1 MGRTSPASMRCAA
14 PVAPSRG
21 RFSTGRPAG
30 EFCTD
35 VPVSRSAATAQCHRR
50 AMDELQLARESLIF
64 TCDMG
69 VLGLDDTRLGRAV
82 RRGTL
87 VRLKQGVYLDCALW
101 ASLRPPDRH
110 RLLATIAERVAGPGL
125 VFSHQTAAAL
135 VGLPVLGR
143 WPDRAHVLRE
153 CASGGR
159 STTVLAVHTVGFRGV
174 AVERADGLTVTAVP
188 RTVIDLALT
197 LPFLSAVV
205 ATDAAVLVD
214 RHTRQ
219 FLTTLEDVR
228 DLLDRLSPIRG
239 LRRVLAVLDASTPL
253 SESVGETLCR
263 LIIAELGFDVP
274 ELQMQFRDEA
284 GLIGFADFTWVGS
297 RLIAEFD
304 GLVKYSEEKFRHGL
318 SESEVVVREKLR
330 EDRLRAL
337 GYGVVRVLWEHL
349 RDPARLFQL
358 LTQAGLRP
366 VRATRIIRRPSL

>member
-1 MGRTSPASMRCAA
+1 
-14 PVAPSRG
+14 
-21 RFSTGRPAG
+21 
-30 EFCTD
+30 
-35 VPVSRSAATAQCHRR
+35 
-50 AMDELQLARESLIF
+50 MDELQLARESLIF
-64 TCDMG
+64 TCEMG
-69 VLGLDDTRLGRAV
+69 ALGLDDTRLGRAV

-101 ASLRPPDRH
+101 ETLRSPDRH

-135 VGLPVLGR
+135 LGLPVLGR
-143 WPDRAHVLRE
+143 WPDRAHVLRD

-159 STTVLAVHTVGFRGV
+159 STTVLAVHTVGLHGV
-174 AVERADGLTVTAVP
+174 PVETADGLIVTAAP
-188 RTVIDLALT
+188 RTLIDLALT

-214 RHTRQ
+214 RRTHE
-219 FLTTLEDVR
+219 FLTTLDDVR
-228 DLLDRLSPIRG
+228 DLLDRMSPLRG
-239 LRRVLAVLDASTPL
+239 LHRVLAVLDASTPL

-274 ELQMQFRDEA
+274 ELQMEFRDEE
-284 GLIGFADFTWVGS
+284 GLIGFADFTWVS
-297 RLIAEFD
+297 CRLIAEFD
-304 GLVKYSEEKFRHGL
+304 GLVKYTDEQFRHGL

-337 GYGVVRVLWEHL
+337 GYGVVRLLWEHL

-358 LTQAGLRP
+358 LTKAGLVP
-366 VRATRIIRRPSL
+366 VRATRVVGRPWL